1 MVCVLQRAVKPVL
14 MGRDVIAQAQSGECA
29 MFVYLDEPF
38 LVGVIRAYSGMM
50 NRMLNTIFRV

>member
-1 MVCVLQRAVKPVL
+1 